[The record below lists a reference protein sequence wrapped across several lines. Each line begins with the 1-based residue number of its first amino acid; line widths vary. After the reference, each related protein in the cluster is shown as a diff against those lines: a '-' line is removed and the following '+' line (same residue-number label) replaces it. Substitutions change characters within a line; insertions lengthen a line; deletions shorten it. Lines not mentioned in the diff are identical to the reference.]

1 MILPCYPSK
10 QHWLIHSFRK
20 PLPSTIW
27 GQVGPNVA
35 WWLEE
40 TAPSVPPQA
49 LLMEASWRA
58 EGWDLS
64 GHVALPGLAA
74 CLFLQ
79 LEGVPPPALLSRG
92 PKEDTGHCMER
103 RARVPHPIP
112 VTGCHREHA
121 PFPPRPSPPVA
132 GTPAPLS
139 PGMYQTQMDFRED
152 KAGHS
157 SGW

>member
-1 MILPCYPSK
+1 MVLPCYPSK

-20 PLPSTIW
+20 AFPST
-27 GQVGPNVA
+27 VGGRLVLTLL
-35 WWLEE
+35 WRLEE
-40 TAPSVPPQA
+40 TAASVPPQA
-49 LLMEASWRA
+49 LLTEASWRA
-58 EGWDLS
+58 EGWDPG

-79 LEGVPPPALLSRG
+79 LEGVPPPAVLSSGR
-92 PKEDTGHCMER
+92 KEDAGHRMELR
-103 RARVPHPIP
+103 GRVPHPVP
-112 VTGCHREHA
+112 VTGCRREHA